1 MRRHAWIVALA
12 SAGLRS
18 ELARPW
24 NAAALAVFM
33 AANNLLWFAIW
44 VLFFDLAGEL
54 RGWTLRD
61 VGLLYGVVAT
71 AYGIYAAFFG
81 GARNLAQLA
90 LDGGL
95 DIYLG
100 RPRSPLLGILF
111 SRCDPTGLGDIASGF
126 ALIAWAADGPRAAL
140 LAVGLAGLGAS
151 VIVAAYVA
159 IGSLVFFA
167 GVRARLVD
175 QLFECFLTLS
185 TMPQI
190 GLPAIVELLLYTALP
205 AAFVGFVPV
214 EIVRS
219 FSVTELGGA
228 VLAAIVFP
236 ALATLAFRR
245 GLRRYASGNLMV
257 DMR

>member
-1 MRRHAWIVALA
+1 VRRHSWIVALA

-44 VLFFDLAGEL
+44 VVFFDLAGEL

-81 GARNLAQLA
+81 GARNL
-90 LDGGL
+90 
-95 DIYLG
+95 
-100 RPRSPLLGILF
+100 
-111 SRCDPTGLGDIASGF
+111 
-126 ALIAWAADGPRAAL
+126 
-140 LAVGLAGLGAS
+140 GLGAS

-190 GLPAIVELLLYTALP
+190 GLPAVVELLLYTALP

-236 ALATLAFRR
+236 ALAALAFRR

>member
-1 MRRHAWIVALA
+1 VNRYAWIPALA
-12 SAGLRS
+12 FAGLRS

-24 NAAALAVFM
+24 NAAALALFM
-33 AANNLLWFAIW
+33 AANNLLWFSLW
-44 VLFFDLAGEL
+44 VLFFDLAVEL

-61 VGLLYGVVAT
+61 VALLYGIVAT

-111 SRCDPTGLGDIASGF
+111 SRCDPTGLGDIASGV
-126 ALIAWAADGPRAAL
+126 ALIVWAVDGPLTVL
-140 LAVGLAGLGAS
+140 LAIGLAALGAS
-151 VIVAAYVA
+151 IIVAVYVT
-159 IGSLVFFA
+159 IGSLVFFVS
-167 GVRARLVD
+167 VRSRLVD

-190 GLPAIVELLLYTALP
+190 GLPVLVKLLLYTALP

-214 EIVRS
+214 EILRS
-219 FSVTELGGA
+219 FSATELAGTLFAA
-228 VLAAIVFP
+228 VLFP
-236 ALATLAFRR
+236 ALAALAFRR

-257 DMR
+257 DTR